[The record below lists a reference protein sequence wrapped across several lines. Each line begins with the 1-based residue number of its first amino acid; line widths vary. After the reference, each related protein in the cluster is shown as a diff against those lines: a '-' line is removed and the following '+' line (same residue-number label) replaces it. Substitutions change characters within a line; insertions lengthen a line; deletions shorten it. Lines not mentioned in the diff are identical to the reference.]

1 MTEYSEEVSVGGKHL
16 TPRLLRKV
24 HKILDQLCRGSKVQF
39 PVGTM
44 SGAPA
49 YPSEYSITDDA
60 IDLNVSFAQ
69 TWSHIQSN
77 LQLIISKA
85 NNVT

>member
-1 MTEYSEEVSVGGKHL
+1 
-16 TPRLLRKV
+16 
-24 HKILDQLCRGSKVQF
+24 
-39 PVGTM
+39 M